1 MIAAM
6 LFMYYKHT
14 ATYHKCIKFIMLA
27 QLKTVVP
34 FKEAV

>member
-14 ATYHKCIKFIMLA
+14 ASYQKFIKSLNDHVSTA
-27 QLKTVVP
+27 ENCCTL
-34 FKEAV
+34 